1 MRKTTKIAL
10 AVGAALSLGLAA
22 AELTAH
28 PSDMGWGNEG
38 QGYGMHG
45 FGPGSGMG
53 YGMHGGG
60 PGYGMGYGMG
70 YGAQPGAA
78 ADRLQGVKSELGI
91 TGQQEPAWQAFVNSV
106 KQREESRQA
115 LFARMRDSRSA
126 GSLPEM
132 LAQRDE
138 FFKQQ
143 QAERQAGT
151 AALKE
156 LYAALSPEQ
165 KTVADQV
172 FGGFGPRYG
181 AGYGRGN
188 GGGPGGRSR

>member
-1 MRKTTKIAL
+1 MRNTTKIAL

-28 PSDMGWGNEG
+28 PADMGRGNEG
-38 QGYGMHG
+38 QGHGMGYRMHG
-45 FGPGSGMG
+45 FGPG
-53 YGMHGGG
+53 H
-60 PGYGMGYGMG
+60 GMG
-70 YGAQPGAA
+70 YGAFPGAA
-78 ADRLQGVKSELGI
+78 AERLQDLKSELGI
-91 TGQQEPAWQAFVNSV
+91 TEQQAPAWQAFVDSV

-115 LFARMRDSRSA
+115 LFAKMRESRSA
-126 GSLPEM
+126 GSVPEM

-151 AALKE
+151 AALKD

-165 KTVADQV
+165 KTVADRV
-172 FGGFGPRYG
+172 FGGFGPHY
-181 AGYGRGN
+181 
-188 GGGPGGRSR
+188 GGPGAGSR